1 MIAVAAVD
9 LIGGIG
15 NEGKLICHLHDDMK
29 HFRRLTEGKTVIL
42 GRKTLCTFPN
52 QKPLPNRENIIL
64 THDENFECENAV
76 ICHSVEEVLKLC
88 ADKTPED
95 VVVIGG
101 GSIYW
106 QLSPY
111 ITKLY
116 LTRIYDLLPAD
127 TWLRLHGG
135 WKVTEESEILEEDG
149 ISYQYLTYEQVQ
161 ES

>member
-116 LTRIYDLLPAD
+116 LTRMKKMGFHISILLMNRFRNRN
-127 TWLRLHGG
+127 TWKG
-135 WKVTEESEILEEDG
+135 VMENDNN
-149 ISYQYLTYEQVQ
+149 
-161 ES
+161 